1 MSTARLLPPQRHRI
15 GAGFQAD
22 GWREPPALL
31 DPFIMVDHFRMSEPV
46 FAPHPHAGFSAVTY
60 LFDDSATGLVSR
72 DSLGGEHAV
81 PPGGLHWTLAGRGVM
96 HDEFPAE
103 AGREAHGLQIFV
115 NLPADQKLRAPAVM
129 RLAPERMPHRAGMG
143 WRAVQVFG
151 GRAELVL
158 PSPVALSIVD
168 IDAGA
173 AFELDMADGEQG
185 FAIVIHGHGQ
195 VEHMAGL
202 PLSAGRALSLPEGGA
217 ARIVADGPLR
227 LACFSG
233 HPLREA
239 LVRHGPFAMSDEGQV
254 VAALQRFQTGG
265 MGRLSP
271 RTTTRISDPKEPKQ

>member
-1 MSTARLLPPQRHRI
+1 MSTARLLQPQRHRI

-22 GWREPPALL
+22 AWREPLALL
-31 DPFIMVDHFRMSEPV
+31 DPFITVDQFRMSEAV

-60 LFDDSATGLVSR
+60 LFDDSAAGLVSR
-72 DSLGGEHAV
+72 DSLGGEHV
-81 PPGGLHWTLAGRGVM
+81 IPPGGLHWTLAGRGVM
-96 HDEFPAE
+96 HDEYPA
-103 AGREAHGLQIFV
+103 ATGREAHGLQIFV

-129 RLAPERMPHRAGMG
+129 RLAPEQMPHRAGMG
-143 WRAVQVFG
+143 WRAVQAFG
-151 GRAELVL
+151 GHAGLAL

-173 AFELDMADGEQG
+173 AFELQMDAGEQG
-185 FAIVIHGHGQ
+185 FAIVVSGGGRTG
-195 VEHMAGL
+195 EL
-202 PLSAGRALSLPEGGA
+202 PLSAGRALSLEEGGHA
-217 ARIVADGPLR
+217 VVQADEALR

-233 HPLREA
+233 RPLREP

-271 RTTTRISDPKEPKQ
+271 RIDPNDNKETR